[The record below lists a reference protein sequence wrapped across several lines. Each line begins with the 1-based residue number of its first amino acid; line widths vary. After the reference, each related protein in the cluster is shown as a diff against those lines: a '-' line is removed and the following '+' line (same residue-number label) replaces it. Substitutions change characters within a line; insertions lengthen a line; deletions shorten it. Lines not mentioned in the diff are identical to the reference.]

1 MAAQNLVDN
10 AKSFK
15 KEGYENIGEQNELI
29 VEQTTPENDSKQL
42 NWTTEMK
49 IDVVTIDKEE
59 RTKGRGFMKRLK
71 ERWDQKYP
79 EYQHASWQKLRDNAA
94 RLKKEPELINL
105 ILVQKSK
112 EKPQDQE
119 EQQEEDE
126 EQIDFKRI
134 IVNQVHINKEEQGE
148 NSGMDAEQIE
158 LPIEELTEEDQ
169 DLKEMFIIQLEN
181 LTHSLLL

>member
-1 MAAQNLVDN
+1 
-10 AKSFK
+10 
-15 KEGYENIGEQNELI
+15 
-29 VEQTTPENDSKQL
+29 
-42 NWTTEMK
+42 MK

-94 RLKKEPELINL
+94 RFKKEPELINL
-105 ILVQKSK
+105 ILVQNSK
-112 EKPQDQE
+112 EKPQDLE
-119 EQQEEDE
+119 EQQEEEE

-134 IVNQVHINKEEQGE
+134 TVNQVNINEEEQGE

-181 LTHSLLL
+181 LTHSLLINFPRLSLIIN